1 MAFDGFL
8 KIFSDFLN
16 GFTASVNASQQRH
29 KSMIPCWLIRFNNCP
44 KTIQLHVV
52 LYYHNK
58 QYGQPPLEIIREN
71 FIIPSEEHVKIY
83 FHNVRATEFQA
94 LSRSVTTL
102 ITYTLLLIP
111 AVGKASA

>member
-1 MAFDGFL
+1 M
-8 KIFSDFLN
+8 
-16 GFTASVNASQQRH
+16 
-29 KSMIPCWLIRFNNCP
+29 
-44 KTIQLHVV
+44 V

-102 ITYTLLLIP
+102 ITYTPPLIP
-111 AVGKASA
+111 VAGKALA